1 MKTKEKILQKLR
13 TAPGTFFSGEDL
25 RAELGISRTAVWKN
39 IQTLR
44 EEGFSISS
52 VTNRGYALLEEP
64 DILTEESIRASLSTR
79 QIGQALRVFSV
90 TDSTNNEAKRQALQG
105 VPHGTVFVAE
115 EQTGGKGRLG
125 RNWVS
130 PPGLGLWFS
139 LLLRPHCTPQQAS
152 RMTLLAGL
160 AVCRALQ
167 KEIKVDARIKWPND
181 IVIGSRKVCGI
192 LTEMGAEMEQ
202 IEYVVI
208 GIGINIHD
216 GCYPPELK
224 ERAVSLDE
232 ATGKTWNRAA
242 VLRAILT
249 EFEEILQ
256 ENERCGLQILLSE
269 YRSQCVTLGRTVSC
283 SRPDGEIRGQAMGIT
298 EEGELIIQTENG
310 EKAVIYSGEV
320 SVQGF
325 YGQK

>member
-1 MKTKEKILQKLR
+1 
-13 TAPGTFFSGEDL
+13 
-25 RAELGISRTAVWKN
+25 
-39 IQTLR
+39 
-44 EEGFSISS
+44 
-52 VTNRGYALLEEP
+52 
-64 DILTEESIRASLSTR
+64 
-79 QIGQALRVFSV
+79 
-90 TDSTNNEAKRQALQG
+90 
-105 VPHGTVFVAE
+105 
-115 EQTGGKGRLG
+115 
-125 RNWVS
+125 
-130 PPGLGLWFS
+130 
-139 LLLRPHCTPQQAS
+139 
-152 RMTLLAGL
+152 MTLLAGL

-202 IEYVVI
+202 IEYVVV

-256 ENERCGLQILLSE
+256 ENERCGLQTLLPE